1 MSVTI
6 TFAGVRRIAPV
17 LLSLMVVLVL
27 FGARSVSAGAQPG
40 DTARAL
46 LYVMGAAADD
56 QFTKGTVSWSKIAAK
71 DTPAV
76 QALVRFPDRGVQILV
91 TIAKNP
97 DPKIPAS
104 HVIWVQFD
112 DGDMTSQVQEL
123 ESFVSKSAPQEP
135 GKPLSG
141 AIVPKSNGVF
151 WIALPDTR
159 SQVVYNTGV
168 LLGGAWFE
176 MAASDS
182 KGGRALIMFEKEA
195 AGEQVMREVFEAWTN
210 EPATDVP
217 SDQATLLGCF
227 KDPNNPF
234 DLDGYLE
241 RSSQNTPQNC
251 VQICR
256 ARGFAYAGVQYSESC
271 LCGNTYGQFGA
282 AANCD
287 MPCTGD
293 ASQICGGM
301 NSNMVYATGR

>member
-1 MSVTI
+1 MTVTA
-6 TFAGVRRIAPV
+6 TFAGVRRLASV
-17 LLSLMVVLVL
+17 FLSLMFVLVL
-27 FGARSVSAGAQPG
+27 LGARSIAAEAQAA

-46 LYVMGAAADD
+46 LYVTGAAADGE
-56 QFTKGTVSWSKIAAK
+56 FTKGTVSWSKVAAK

-76 QALVRFPDRGVQILV
+76 EATVRFPDLGWQTVV
-91 TIAKNP
+91 TIFKNN

-104 HVIWVQFD
+104 HVIAVQFS
-112 DGDMTSQVQEL
+112 GDTISQVQEL
-123 ESFVSKSAPQEP
+123 ESFASKSSSQER
-135 GKPLSG
+135 GRPLRG
-141 AIVPKSNGVF
+141 AIVPRPDGSF
-151 WIALPDTR
+151 WIALPDKR

-176 MAASDS
+176 MTVSDK
-182 KGGRALIMFEKEA
+182 KGSRGLIMFEKGE
-195 AGEQVMREVFEAWTN
+195 AGELAIRDAFEAWTN
-210 EPATDVP
+210 EPATQVP
-217 SDQATLLGCF
+217 SGQATLLGCF

-241 RSSQNTPQNC
+241 RSGQNTPQNC

-256 ARGFAYAGVQYSESC
+256 ARGFAYAGVQFSESC

-301 NSNMVYATGR
+301 NSNMVYSTGR